1 MNAREL
7 FEWAIRAEVLHE
19 WKIDGFGSVSGHW
32 IGSLKRVAGTLA
44 FTDPSAFSEGVAEAA
59 LAALL
64 PMKAEMEA
72 IAAKK
77 VADDEAVAG
86 G

>member
-7 FEWAIRAEVLHE
+7 FEWAIRVEVLHE
-19 WKIDGFGSVSGHW
+19 WKIDGFGAVSGHW
-32 IGSLKRVAGTLA
+32 IGSLKKVAGTLA
-44 FTDPSAFSEGVAEAA
+44 FRDPSLLGEGVAEAA
-59 LAALL
+59 MATLL
-64 PMKAEMEA
+64 PMKAEMEE

-77 VADDEAVAG
+77 VAYDEAVG

>member
-7 FEWAIRAEVLHE
+7 FEWAIRAEVKRE
-19 WKIDGFGSVSGHW
+19 WKIDGFGAVSGHW
-32 IGSLKRVAGTLA
+32 IGSLKKVAGTLA
-44 FTDPSAFSEGVAEAA
+44 FRDPSLLSEGVAEAA
-59 LAALL
+59 MATLL
-64 PMKAEMEA
+64 PMKAEMEE

-77 VADDEAVAG
+77 VAYDEAVG